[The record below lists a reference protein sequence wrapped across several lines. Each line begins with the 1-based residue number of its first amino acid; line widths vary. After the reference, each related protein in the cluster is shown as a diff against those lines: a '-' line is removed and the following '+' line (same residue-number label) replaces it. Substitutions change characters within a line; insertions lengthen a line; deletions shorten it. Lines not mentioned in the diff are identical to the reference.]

1 MRSTILGMFRFSG
14 RDRNYHNRQYDGSRR
29 KFFERNARTG
39 ILVEHTAIQRSSKI
53 VIKQTNSKNF
63 IVQSAAG
70 ILVQRNNV
78 IGKPAVFEFRGPPR
92 SVTRFC

>member
-1 MRSTILGMFRFSG
+1 MRSTILGLFRFSG

-53 VIKQTNSKNF
+53 VI
-63 IVQSAAG
+63 QSAAAET
-70 ILVQRNNV
+70 LVVQRNNV
-78 IGKPAVFEFRGPPR
+78 IGEPTAFEFRRHPR
-92 SVTRFC
+92 SVTRFCERHEKRL

>member
-1 MRSTILGMFRFSG
+1 MCSIILGLFRFSG
-14 RDRNYHNRQYDGSRR
+14 RNWNHDNRQHDGSRR

-53 VIKQTNSKNF
+53 V
-63 IVQSAAG
+63 VQSAAG

>member
-1 MRSTILGMFRFSG
+1 MRSIILGLFRFSG

-53 VIKQTNSKNF
+53 V
-63 IVQSAAG
+63 VQSAAG

-92 SVTRFC
+92 SITRFC

>member
-1 MRSTILGMFRFSG
+1 MRSIILGMFRFSG
-14 RDRNYHNRQYDGSRR
+14 RDWNHHNRQYDGSRR

-39 ILVEHTAIQRSSKI
+39 ILVEHTAIQHSSKI
-53 VIKQTNSKNF
+53 VI
-63 IVQSAAG
+63 QSAAG

-78 IGKPAVFEFRGPPR
+78 IGKPAIFEFRGPPR

>member
-53 VIKQTNSKNF
+53 V
-63 IVQSAAG
+63 VQSAAG
-70 ILVQRNNV
+70 ILVQRNDV
-78 IGKPAVFEFRGPPR
+78 IGEPAIFEFSRHPR
-92 SVTRFC
+92 SVTRFCERHEKRH